1 MTNTRPTFRPTAASF
16 SPVTLSPTL
25 PSSVN
30 DLSLLRKR
38 SHDVEREI
46 QVHSQ
51 SLCDIRY
58 VRRAP
63 ALHVPEDR
71 GPRLRLR
78 PLLHE
83 DDASFPEFVHV
94 GLHGPL
100 DELGPRAHPGASD
113 ELIAF
118 LEQRSGEGQGKCRL
132 AAPRSVHPT

>member
-1 MTNTRPTFRPTAASF
+1 MYTRCARCAPVPVMTNTRPTFRPTAASF
-16 SPVTLSPTL
+16 SPATLSPTL

-63 ALHVPEDR
+63 ALRVPEDR
-71 GPRLRLR
+71 SPCLRLC
-78 PLLHE
+78 PLLH
-83 DDASFPEFVHV
+83 DD
-94 GLHGPL
+94 
-100 DELGPRAHPGASD
+100 DPR
-113 ELIAF
+113 F
-118 LEQRSGEGQGKCRL
+118 L
-132 AAPRSVHPT
+132 